1 MYTHQKFVIGHN
13 GDRII
18 HVHLTM
24 MDPVLLDA
32 TRDEQRMT
40 FTYEVTY
47 EDTTNSFHRRYEQ
60 YLDFNFF
67 QHKIHWFSVFNSF
80 MMVIFLV
87 GLVSMILLR
96 TLRRDY
102 ARFGKLDDEDAD
114 RDEDVGDESGW
125 KQIKGD
131 VFRSPPRLL

>member
-1 MYTHQKFVIGHN
+1 MIDVIDQNYWFEFYVDDLPIWGFIGKPTKASSDQGQGQQETASMYTHQKFVIGHN

-67 QHKIHWFSVFNSF
+67 QHKIH
-80 MMVIFLV
+80 
-87 GLVSMILLR
+87 
-96 TLRRDY
+96 
-102 ARFGKLDDEDAD
+102 
-114 RDEDVGDESGW
+114 
-125 KQIKGD
+125 
-131 VFRSPPRLL
+131 